1 MAAARLIEGKP
12 EEAERWARQA
22 LQRNAMFAA
31 AHRVLIFA
39 LVEQARVDEER
50 EALRKMLIVSSD
62 YTLSHFRR
70 LAPFSSAVIKCSAS
84 KPVAPVAVA
93 R

>member
-1 MAAARLIEGKP
+1 MAAARLMEGKP

-22 LQRNAMFAA
+22 LQRNATFAA

-39 LVEQARVDEER
+39 LVEQARVEEAR

-70 LAPFSSAVIKCSAS
+70 LAPFSDRAFNERFAESLRAAGLPS
-84 KPVAPVAVA
+84 
-93 R
+93 